1 MRVAFLMQC
10 HKNPEQINLLLDA
23 LNHPMADVFVH
34 VDKKSQEIKDKITQR
49 EGVYILPEQQCVDV
63 QWAQYSQVEA
73 TLQLLSAAVN
83 RGGYSHYFLI
93 SGQDFPLMSIE
104 EIVKFL
110 NEHKN
115 ENFIDCSSIKKFEKR
130 NDIFFPRMV
139 VGRRKWQKVLKNVL
153 VYGTGGWSRTFS
165 VIKRAAPGN
174 VQYYFGSSWWC
185 LNDAMVQ
192 WIYNFL
198 DEHPEYIKLFKH
210 SLCPDECF
218 FQTLVMDSPFAS
230 SVKPYLHYIKWEKGK
245 SSPKTLTESDYQ
257 EMVNSSKLMA
267 RKFDIDVD
275 KEIINKLKIQ

>member
-1 MRVAFLMQC
+1 MR
-10 HKNPEQINLLLDA
+10 
-23 LNHPMADVFVH
+23 
-34 VDKKSQEIKDKITQR
+34 
-49 EGVYILPEQQCVDV
+49 
-63 QWAQYSQVEA
+63 
-73 TLQLLSAAVN
+73 
-83 RGGYSHYFLI
+83 
-93 SGQDFPLMSIE
+93 SIE

-257 EMVNSSKLMA
+257 EMVNFSKLMA